1 MYQGKNI
8 KGVIDIG
15 TNSCRLF
22 IAELENTSE
31 GKKIK
36 RELVKDVEIV
46 KLGEGVNKTHNL
58 NPNAIKRT
66 LDCLK
71 KYKEKASSY
80 GVENIRAFATSA
92 VRDAEN
98 REVFLQEV
106 SKLGIKIEC
115 ISGKTEATL
124 NFLGNSLVFKDK
136 ILVVDIGGGS
146 TEFTLGKDKTID
158 FIQSINIGA
167 VRATEKFFSDND
179 YSEEKIE
186 KCKAWIRKN
195 LEILKTIKDRDFK
208 LIGVAG
214 TATTQISVRDKMEIY
229 DSSKVH
235 MATLT
240 LDELKENLSL
250 FLSKNFEERKKIVG
264 LEEKRADVIIAGTL
278 ILLTI
283 LEELNQEQII
293 ISESDNLSG
302 AITREEETMS
312 ERLEWIMEA
321 YESFRKSSGR
331 RLIAGNIFD
340 YFMQDFRGEMADAY
354 DIATKEEIR
363 EDIKTL
369 ADIIYQE
376 EDKHK
381 REFLVEIL
389 VNLVKMLGELEVKN

>member
-8 KGVIDIG
+8 KGIIDIG

-106 SKLGIKIEC
+106 LKLGIKIEC

-124 NFLGNSLVFKDK
+124 NFLGNSLVFKDR

-146 TEFTLGKDKTID
+146 TEFTLGKDKSID

-179 YSEEKIE
+179 YSEEKLE
-186 KCKAWIRKN
+186 KCKVWIRKN

-250 FLSKNFEERKKIVG
+250 FLSKNFEERKNIVG

-283 LEELNQEQII
+283 LEELNQDKII

-389 VNLVKMLGELEVKN
+389 VNLVKMLG

>member
-8 KGVIDIG
+8 KGIIDIG

-80 GVENIRAFATSA
+80 GVENIKAFATSA

-106 SKLGIKIEC
+106 LKLGIKIEC

-124 NFLGNSLVFKDK
+124 NFLGSSLVFKDR

-146 TEFTLGKDKTID
+146 TEFTLGKDKSID

-179 YSEEKIE
+179 YSEEKLE
-186 KCKAWIRKN
+186 KCKVWIRKN
-195 LEILKTIKDRDFK
+195 LEILKTIKDREFK

-250 FLSKNFEERKKIVG
+250 FLSKNFEERKNIVG

-283 LEELNQEQII
+283 LEELNQDKII

-389 VNLVKMLGELEVKN
+389 VNLVKMLG

>member
-8 KGVIDIG
+8 KGIIDIG

-22 IAELENTSE
+22 IAELENTGE

-98 REVFLQEV
+98 REIFLQEV
-106 SKLGIKIEC
+106 LKLGIKIEC

-124 NFLGNSLVFKDK
+124 NFLGNSLVFKDR

-146 TEFTLGKDKTID
+146 TEFTLGKDKSID

-179 YSEEKIE
+179 YSEEKLE
-186 KCKAWIRKN
+186 KCKVWIRKN

-250 FLSKNFEERKKIVG
+250 FLSKNFEERINIIG

-283 LEELNQEQII
+283 LEELNQDKII

-389 VNLVKMLGELEVKN
+389 VNLVKMLG

>member
-1 MYQGKNI
+1 MYQDKNI

-58 NPNAIKRT
+58 NPEAIKRT

-115 ISGKTEATL
+115 ISGKTEAAL
-124 NFLGNSLVFKDK
+124 NFLGNSLVFKDR

-179 YSEEKIE
+179 YSDEKIE
-186 KCKAWIRKN
+186 KCRSWIRKN

-235 MATLT
+235 METLT

-283 LEELNQEQII
+283 LEELKQDKII

-389 VNLVKMLGELEVKN
+389 VNLVKMLG

>member
-106 SKLGIKIEC
+106 LKLGIKIEC

-124 NFLGNSLVFKDK
+124 NFLGNSLVFKDR

-146 TEFTLGKDKTID
+146 TEFTLGKDKSID

-179 YSEEKIE
+179 YSEEKLE
-186 KCKAWIRKN
+186 KCKVWIRKN

-208 LIGVAG
+208 LTGVAG

-250 FLSKNFEERKKIVG
+250 FLSKNFEERKNIIG

-283 LEELNQEQII
+283 LEELNQDKII

-389 VNLVKMLGELEVKN
+389 VNLVKMLG

>member
-58 NPNAIKRT
+58 NPNAIKKT

-71 KYKEKASSY
+71 RYKEKADSY
-80 GVENIRAFATSA
+80 SVKNIRAFATSA

-98 REVFLQEV
+98 RAVFLHEV
-106 SKLGIKIEC
+106 SKLGIEIEC

-124 NFLGNSLVFKDK
+124 NFLGNSLVFKDR

-167 VRATEKFFSDND
+167 VRATEKFFSDNN
-179 YSEEKIE
+179 YSDEQIE
-186 KCKAWIRKN
+186 KCKSWIRKN
-195 LEILKTIKDRDFK
+195 LEILKTIKDRNFK

-214 TATTQISVRDKMEIY
+214 TATTQISVRDKMKVY
-229 DSSKVH
+229 DNSKVH

-250 FLSKNFEERKKIVG
+250 FLSKSFEERKRIVG

-283 LEELNQEQII
+283 LEELNQDKII
-293 ISESDNLSG
+293 ISESDNLNG
-302 AITREEETMS
+302 AITREEEIMS

-340 YFMQDFRGEMADAY
+340 YFMQDFRGEIADAY

-389 VNLVKMLGELEVKN
+389 VNLVKMLG

>member
-1 MYQGKNI
+1 MYQDKNI
-8 KGVIDIG
+8 KGIIDIG

-124 NFLGNSLVFKDK
+124 NFLGNSLVFKER

-208 LIGVAG
+208 LTGVAG

-283 LEELNQEQII
+283 LEELNQDKII

-354 DIATKEEIR
+354 DIATKEEIK

-389 VNLVKMLGELEVKN
+389 VNLVKMLG

>member
-58 NPNAIKRT
+58 NPEAIKRT

-124 NFLGNSLVFKDK
+124 NFLGNSLVFKDR

-179 YSEEKIE
+179 YSEEIIE
-186 KCKAWIRKN
+186 KCRSWIRKN

-283 LEELNQEQII
+283 LEELNQDKII

-340 YFMQDFRGEMADAY
+340 YFMQDFRGEMTDAY

-389 VNLVKMLGELEVKN
+389 VNLVKMLG

>member
-58 NPNAIKRT
+58 NPEAIKRT

-124 NFLGNSLVFKDK
+124 NFLGNSLIFKER

-208 LIGVAG
+208 LTGVAG

-389 VNLVKMLGELEVKN
+389 VNLVKMLG

>member
-8 KGVIDIG
+8 KGIIDIG

-106 SKLGIKIEC
+106 LKLGIKIEC

-124 NFLGNSLVFKDK
+124 NFLGNSLVFKDR

-146 TEFTLGKDKTID
+146 TEFTLGKDKSID

-167 VRATEKFFSDND
+167 VRATEKFFSDNG
-179 YSEEKIE
+179 YSEEKLE
-186 KCKAWIRKN
+186 KCKVWIRKN

-240 LDELKENLSL
+240 LNELKENLSL
-250 FLSKNFEERKKIVG
+250 FLSKNFEERKNIIG

-283 LEELNQEQII
+283 LEELNQDKII

-389 VNLVKMLGELEVKN
+389 VNLVKMLG

>member
-8 KGVIDIG
+8 KGIIDIG

-58 NPNAIKRT
+58 NPEAIKRT

-124 NFLGNSLVFKDK
+124 NFLGNSLVFKER

-250 FLSKNFEERKKIVG
+250 FLSKNFEERKNIVG

-389 VNLVKMLGELEVKN
+389 VNLVKMLG

>member
-58 NPNAIKRT
+58 NPEAIKRT

-124 NFLGNSLVFKDK
+124 NFLGNSLVFKER

-208 LIGVAG
+208 LTGVAG

-250 FLSKNFEERKKIVG
+250 FLSKNFEERKNIVG

-283 LEELNQEQII
+283 LEELNQDKII

-389 VNLVKMLGELEVKN
+389 VNLVKMLG

>member
-124 NFLGNSLVFKDK
+124 NFLGNSLVFKER

-179 YSEEKIE
+179 YSEEKLE
-186 KCKAWIRKN
+186 KCRSWIRKN
-195 LEILKTIKDRDFK
+195 LEILKTIKDRNFK
-208 LIGVAG
+208 LVGVAG

-235 MATLT
+235 MAALT

-283 LEELNQEQII
+283 LEELNQDKII

-389 VNLVKMLGELEVKN
+389 VNLVKMLG

>member
-8 KGVIDIG
+8 KGIIDIG

-31 GKKIK
+31 RKKIK

-106 SKLGIKIEC
+106 LKLGIKIEC

-124 NFLGNSLVFKDK
+124 NFLGNSLVFKDR

-146 TEFTLGKDKTID
+146 TEFTLGKDKSID

-167 VRATEKFFSDND
+167 VRVTEKFFSDNG
-179 YSEEKIE
+179 YSEEKLE
-186 KCKAWIRKN
+186 KCKIWIRKN
-195 LEILKTIKDRDFK
+195 LEILKTIKDREFK

-250 FLSKNFEERKKIVG
+250 FLSKNFEERKNIVG

-283 LEELNQEQII
+283 LEELNQDKII

-389 VNLVKMLGELEVKN
+389 VNLVKMLG

>member
-58 NPNAIKRT
+58 NPEAIKRT

-124 NFLGNSLVFKDK
+124 NFLGNSLVFKDR

-179 YSEEKIE
+179 YSEEKLE
-186 KCKAWIRKN
+186 KCQSWIRKN

-283 LEELNQEQII
+283 LEELKQDKII

-376 EDKHK
+376 EAKHK

-389 VNLVKMLGELEVKN
+389 VNLVKMLG

>member
-31 GKKIK
+31 GKKTK

-58 NPNAIKRT
+58 NPEAIKRT

-124 NFLGNSLVFKDK
+124 NFLGNSLVFKDR

-146 TEFTLGKDKTID
+146 TEFTLGKNKTID

-283 LEELNQEQII
+283 LEELNQDKII

-389 VNLVKMLGELEVKN
+389 VNLVKMLG

>member
-8 KGVIDIG
+8 KGIIDIG

-98 REVFLQEV
+98 REIFLQEV
-106 SKLGIKIEC
+106 LKLGIKIEC

-124 NFLGNSLVFKDK
+124 NFLGNSLVFKDR

-146 TEFTLGKDKTID
+146 TEFTLGKDKSID

-179 YSEEKIE
+179 YSEEKLE

-195 LEILKTIKDRDFK
+195 LEILKTIKDREFK

-250 FLSKNFEERKKIVG
+250 FLSKNFEERKNIIG

-283 LEELNQEQII
+283 LEELNQDKII

-389 VNLVKMLGELEVKN
+389 VNLVKMLG

>member
-106 SKLGIKIEC
+106 SKHGIKIEC

-124 NFLGNSLVFKDK
+124 NFLGNSLVFKDR

-146 TEFTLGKDKTID
+146 TEFTLGKDKTIG

-179 YSEEKIE
+179 YSEEKLE
-186 KCKAWIRKN
+186 KCRSWIRKN
-195 LEILKTIKDRDFK
+195 LEILKTIKDRNFK
-208 LIGVAG
+208 LVGVAG

-283 LEELNQEQII
+283 LEELNQDKII

-389 VNLVKMLGELEVKN
+389 VNLVKMLG

>member
-8 KGVIDIG
+8 KGIIDIG

-22 IAELENTSE
+22 IAELENTSK

-124 NFLGNSLVFKDK
+124 NFLGNSLVFKDR

-179 YSEEKIE
+179 YSEEKLE
-186 KCKAWIRKN
+186 KCKVWIKKN

-214 TATTQISVRDKMEIY
+214 TATTQISVRDKMKIY

-250 FLSKNFEERKKIVG
+250 FLSKNFEERKNIVG

-283 LEELNQEQII
+283 LEELNQDKII

-389 VNLVKMLGELEVKN
+389 VNLVKMLG

>member
-8 KGVIDIG
+8 KGIIDIG

-106 SKLGIKIEC
+106 LKLGIKIEC

-124 NFLGNSLVFKDK
+124 NFLGNSLIFKDR

-146 TEFTLGKDKTID
+146 TEFTLGKDKSID

-179 YSEEKIE
+179 YSEEKLE

-283 LEELNQEQII
+283 LEELNQDKII

-389 VNLVKMLGELEVKN
+389 VNLVKMLG

>member
-389 VNLVKMLGELEVKN
+389 VNLVKMLG

>member
-1 MYQGKNI
+1 MYQDKNI

-58 NPNAIKRT
+58 NPEAIKRT

-124 NFLGNSLVFKDK
+124 NFLGNSLVFKDR

-146 TEFTLGKDKTID
+146 TEFTLGKDKSID
-158 FIQSINIGA
+158 FIQSINIGT

-179 YSEEKIE
+179 YSEEKLE

-283 LEELNQEQII
+283 LEELNQDKII

-389 VNLVKMLGELEVKN
+389 VNLVKMLG

>member
-58 NPNAIKRT
+58 NPEAIKRT

-124 NFLGNSLVFKDK
+124 NFLGNSLVFKDR

-179 YSEEKIE
+179 YSEEIIE
-186 KCKAWIRKN
+186 KCRSWIRKN

-283 LEELNQEQII
+283 LEELNQDKII

-389 VNLVKMLGELEVKN
+389 VNLVKMLG

>member
-167 VRATEKFFSDND
+167 VRATEKFFSNND

-389 VNLVKMLGELEVKN
+389 VNLVKMLG

>member
-8 KGVIDIG
+8 KGIIDIG

-98 REVFLQEV
+98 REIFLQEV

-124 NFLGNSLVFKDK
+124 NFLGNSLVFKDR

-186 KCKAWIRKN
+186 KCRSWIRKN

-250 FLSKNFEERKKIVG
+250 FLSKNFEERKNIIG

-283 LEELNQEQII
+283 LEELNQDKII

-389 VNLVKMLGELEVKN
+389 VNLVKMLG

>member
-58 NPNAIKRT
+58 NPEAIKRT

-389 VNLVKMLGELEVKN
+389 VNLVKMLG

>member
-8 KGVIDIG
+8 KGIIDIG

-80 GVENIRAFATSA
+80 GIENIRAFATSA

-98 REVFLQEV
+98 REIFLQEV

-124 NFLGNSLVFKDK
+124 NFLGNSLVFKDR

-146 TEFTLGKDKTID
+146 TEFTLGKDKSID

-179 YSEEKIE
+179 YSEEKLE
-186 KCKAWIRKN
+186 KCKVWIRKN
-195 LEILKTIKDRDFK
+195 LEILKTIKDREFK

-229 DSSKVH
+229 DSSKIH

-250 FLSKNFEERKKIVG
+250 FLSKNFEERKNIVG

-283 LEELNQEQII
+283 LEELNQDKII

-389 VNLVKMLGELEVKN
+389 VNLVKMLG

>member
-8 KGVIDIG
+8 KGIIDIG

-36 RELVKDVEIV
+36 RELVKNVEIV

-98 REVFLQEV
+98 REIFLQEV

-124 NFLGNSLVFKDK
+124 NFLGNSLIFKDR

-179 YSEEKIE
+179 YSEEKLE

-240 LDELKENLSL
+240 LNELKENLSL
-250 FLSKNFEERKKIVG
+250 FLSKNFEERKNIIG

-283 LEELNQEQII
+283 LEELNQNKII

-389 VNLVKMLGELEVKN
+389 VNLVKMLG

>member
-124 NFLGNSLVFKDK
+124 NFLGNSLVFKDR

-179 YSEEKIE
+179 YSEEKLE
-186 KCKAWIRKN
+186 KCRSWIRKN
-195 LEILKTIKDRDFK
+195 LEILKTIKDRNFK
-208 LIGVAG
+208 LVGVAG

-283 LEELNQEQII
+283 LEELNQDKII

-389 VNLVKMLGELEVKN
+389 VNLVKMLG

>member
-8 KGVIDIG
+8 KGIIDIG

-106 SKLGIKIEC
+106 LKLGIKIEC

-124 NFLGNSLVFKDK
+124 NFLGNSLVFKDR

-146 TEFTLGKDKTID
+146 TEFTLGKDKSID

-167 VRATEKFFSDND
+167 VRVTEKFFSDNG
-179 YSEEKIE
+179 YSEEKLE
-186 KCKAWIRKN
+186 KCKIWIRKN
-195 LEILKTIKDRDFK
+195 LEILKTIKDREFK

-250 FLSKNFEERKKIVG
+250 FLSKNFEERKNIVG

-283 LEELNQEQII
+283 LEELNQDKII

-389 VNLVKMLGELEVKN
+389 VNLVKMLG

>member
-1 MYQGKNI
+1 MYQDKNI
-8 KGVIDIG
+8 KGIIDIG

-124 NFLGNSLVFKDK
+124 NFLGNSLVFKER

-179 YSEEKIE
+179 YSEEKLE

-195 LEILKTIKDRDFK
+195 LEILKNIKDRDFK

-250 FLSKNFEERKKIVG
+250 FLSKNFEGRKNIIG

-283 LEELNQEQII
+283 LEELNQDKII

-354 DIATKEEIR
+354 DIATKEEIK

-389 VNLVKMLGELEVKN
+389 VNLVKMLG

>member
-8 KGVIDIG
+8 KGIIDIG

-106 SKLGIKIEC
+106 LKLEIKIEC

-124 NFLGNSLVFKDK
+124 NFLGNSLVFKDR

-146 TEFTLGKDKTID
+146 TEFTLGKDKSID

-167 VRATEKFFSDND
+167 VRATEKFFSDNG
-179 YSEEKIE
+179 YSEEKLE
-186 KCKAWIRKN
+186 KCKIWIRKN
-195 LEILKTIKDRDFK
+195 LEILKTIKDREFK

-250 FLSKNFEERKKIVG
+250 FLSKNFEERKNIVG

-283 LEELNQEQII
+283 LEELNQDKII

-389 VNLVKMLGELEVKN
+389 VNLVKMLG

>member
-8 KGVIDIG
+8 NGVIDIG

-124 NFLGNSLVFKDK
+124 NFLGNSLVFKDR

-179 YSEEKIE
+179 YSEEKLE
-186 KCKAWIRKN
+186 KCRSWIRKN

-283 LEELNQEQII
+283 LEELNQDKII

-389 VNLVKMLGELEVKN
+389 VNLVKMLG

>member
-8 KGVIDIG
+8 KGIIDIG

-80 GVENIRAFATSA
+80 GIENIRAFATSA

-98 REVFLQEV
+98 REIFLQEV

-124 NFLGNSLVFKDK
+124 NFLGNSLVFKDR

-146 TEFTLGKDKTID
+146 TEFTLGKDKSID

-179 YSEEKIE
+179 YSEEKLE
-186 KCKAWIRKN
+186 KCKVWIRKN
-195 LEILKTIKDRDFK
+195 LEILKTIKDREFK

-250 FLSKNFEERKKIVG
+250 FLSKNFEERKNIIG

-283 LEELNQEQII
+283 LEELNQDKII

-389 VNLVKMLGELEVKN
+389 VNLVKMLG

>member
-8 KGVIDIG
+8 KGIIDIG

-36 RELVKDVEIV
+36 RELVKNVEIV

-92 VRDAEN
+92 VRDAKN

-106 SKLGIKIEC
+106 LKLGIKIEC

-124 NFLGNSLVFKDK
+124 NFLGNSLVFKDR

-146 TEFTLGKDKTID
+146 TEFTLGKDKSID

-179 YSEEKIE
+179 YSEEKLE

-250 FLSKNFEERKKIVG
+250 FLSKNFEERKNIIG

-283 LEELNQEQII
+283 LEELNQDKII

-389 VNLVKMLGELEVKN
+389 VNLVKMLG

>member
-8 KGVIDIG
+8 KGIIDIG

-71 KYKEKASSY
+71 KYKEKASAY

-106 SKLGIKIEC
+106 LKLGIKIEC

-124 NFLGNSLVFKDK
+124 NFLGNSLVFKDR

-179 YSEEKIE
+179 YSEEKLE

-250 FLSKNFEERKKIVG
+250 FLSKNFEERKNIIG

-283 LEELNQEQII
+283 LEELNQDKII

-389 VNLVKMLGELEVKN
+389 VNLVKMLG

>member
-124 NFLGNSLVFKDK
+124 NFLGNSLVFKER

-208 LIGVAG
+208 LTGVAG

-283 LEELNQEQII
+283 LEELNQDKII

-389 VNLVKMLGELEVKN
+389 VNLVKMLG